1 MAIRKVDE
9 VRWHFSKTTGMLSVW
24 LFNDDDRYSQKH
36 LGRVARYDFGRR
48 PDAEDGTPADCKIKL
63 DKGLYREPYR
73 DGWKYSVNSRLHPE
87 LCCIIRQYVSY
98 GVRKDENGQSAPF
111 TYLRHNRKAYG
122 IYNLLERYMI
132 VKWFCENAFSP
143 NMQRDID
150 YHYCSATWGGRPF
163 FPATDKQL
171 RAFRLHFEQHLEY
184 IRDHSY

>member
-1 MAIRKVDE
+1 
-9 VRWHFSKTTGMLSVW
+9 
-24 LFNDDDRYSQKH
+24 
-36 LGRVARYDFGRR
+36 
-48 PDAEDGTPADCKIKL
+48 
-63 DKGLYREPYR
+63 
-73 DGWKYSVNSRLHPE
+73 
-87 LCCIIRQYVSY
+87 
-98 GVRKDENGQSAPF
+98 
-111 TYLRHNRKAYG
+111 
-122 IYNLLERYMI
+122 MI